1 MLRLIIERMW
11 HSRGSHLNMHSCVAF
26 FNFKRNYRL
35 KTVKLFKKNASIGW
49 IISNCDQFLMII
61 VQQYHLIYFIQV
73 ADMRWGVRDEAQ
85 DDHKT
90 TELCLREI
98 DNCRRISNGPYFVVS
113 YLIIS
118 YINCSINSS
127 IIIFLLFTIFVNT

>member
-1 MLRLIIERMW
+1 
-11 HSRGSHLNMHSCVAF
+11 
-26 FNFKRNYRL
+26 
-35 KTVKLFKKNASIGW
+35 
-49 IISNCDQFLMII
+49 MII

>member
-1 MLRLIIERMW
+1 MRECDTAEVAIWICIVVLRFSILKGTIDW
-11 HSRGSHLNMHSCVAF
+11 KLLNC
-26 FNFKRNYRL
+26 L
-35 KTVKLFKKNASIGW
+35 KKNASIGW